1 MNDTAEL
8 EARVTVLEE
17 QMVDVEDDIN
27 ELTDEIDDVET
38 ANILQDGRLNSIDDD
53 ISNNED
59 TINSADSLSSS
70 PLTNPRGDLAT
81 CAPVTIQLPNN
92 RFSFQY
98 QWFADPPPPSGKYWI
113 RH

>member
-38 ANILQDGRLNSIDDD
+38 ANILQDGRLNSMDDD
-53 ISNNED
+53 I
-59 TINSADSLSSS
+59 
-70 PLTNPRGDLAT
+70 
-81 CAPVTIQLPNN
+81 
-92 RFSFQY
+92 
-98 QWFADPPPPSGKYWI
+98 
-113 RH
+113 

>member
-1 MNDTAEL
+1 MVIIDLLFEIRLNDTAEL

-17 QMVDVEDDIN
+17 QMVDVEDNID

-38 ANILQDGRLNSIDDD
+38 ANILQDERLNSMDDD

-70 PLTNPRGDLAT
+70 PMANPRE
-81 CAPVTIQLPNN
+81 
-92 RFSFQY
+92 
-98 QWFADPPPPSGKYWI
+98 
-113 RH
+113 H